1 MSVAQLVDA
10 LRQATLAAPA
20 AIESNNSE
28 SIEQATQAIETAR
41 AAVQAE
47 TRKRKR
53 QAGGKPYPKAIRQKP
68 AASKPERPRDK
79 LGLDSSSVKPFW
91 TFYTKCLSANLPSVA
106 FKDVQKVT
114 APTELSQ
121 HWFRVEKSTYRG
133 VPGLEGL
140 PTSLPVATLPPSSD
154 ELDFEIPITRTYRLY
169 PSTATQK
176 RLREFM
182 GVTRYAYNFGV
193 ALIKDGVTKLD
204 EWRDSWRT
212 HRSSLDWMNGLPKN
226 LGYLSLVSTF
236 FSTHSN
242 FFSPH
247 NCRLNALLELK
258 SIYSATQKKKG
269 ASLKFRYVSIIT

>member
-1 MSVAQLVDA
+1 MSGAQLDA

-20 AIESNNSE
+20 AIESTSIE
-28 SIEQATQAIETAR
+28 SIEQAIQAIETAS

-53 QAGGKPYPKAIRQKP
+53 PVVTAHVLRSREAARPKKKPKRQKP
-68 AASKPERPRDK
+68 AASKPERSRDQ

-91 TFYTKCLSANLPSVA
+91 TSYTKCLSAKLPSVA

-204 EWRDSWRT
+204 EWRASWRT
-212 HRSSLDWMNGLPKN
+212 HSSSLDWMNGLPKS

-247 NCRLNALLELK
+247 NCRSNALWELK
-258 SIYSATQKKKG
+258 SIYSATQKKK
-269 ASLKFRYVSIIT
+269 R